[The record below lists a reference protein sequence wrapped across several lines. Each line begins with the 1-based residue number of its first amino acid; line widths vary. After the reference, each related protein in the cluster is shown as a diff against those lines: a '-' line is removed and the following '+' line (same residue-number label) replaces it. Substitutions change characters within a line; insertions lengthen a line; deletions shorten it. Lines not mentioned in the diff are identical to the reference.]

1 MRVSTCCSSN
11 KNQSRRATIKIK
23 KNCVILL
30 YLLLSSNMRSFIY
43 FEDAPQRC
51 GLPLGGLAS
60 LQGFGFKKVQPII
73 FSFWKYFGE
82 NVYWPKVKENSPL
95 TPIKLCP
102 SSTVRSM
109 HFIIISKFSLLPF
122 VSTVMV
128 SRGVYWELFP
138 GITTLVTAFE
148 YETST
153 PSKRIVK
160 LTFVMVATA
169 LKGL

>member
-1 MRVSTCCSSN
+1 
-11 KNQSRRATIKIK
+11 
-23 KNCVILL
+23 
-30 YLLLSSNMRSFIY
+30 MRSFIY

-109 HFIIISKFSLLPF
+109 HFIIISKFFLLPF
-122 VSTVMV
+122 VSTVMI

-148 YETST
+148 YEIST
-153 PSKRIVK
+153 PSKIIVK

-169 LKGL
+169 LNGL